1 MVNRPGFASYLSK
14 ETEAMPSRSHWMIGY
29 VRRLI
34 KPIKGVNKVA
44 SMRQKPNQQ
53 RRKNLTIASALVAL
67 AVLMFLVTIVKLEEQ
82 VH

>member
-1 MVNRPGFASYLSK
+1 
-14 ETEAMPSRSHWMIGY
+14 MIGY

-53 RRKNLTIASALVAL
+53 RRKNLTIAFALVAL

>member
-1 MVNRPGFASYLSK
+1 MTL
-14 ETEAMPSRSHWMIGY
+14 
-29 VRRLI
+29 
-34 KPIKGVNKVA
+34 PIKGVSKVP

-53 RRKNLTIASALVAL
+53 RRKNLAMAFALVAL